1 VAPKRKKSPV
11 GPIIIGVVV
20 VAVLVGGVLLIRS
33 FLGGAKVQQPKIVQ
47 EVHLIRPP
55 PPPPPEEKPP
65 PPPPPEEKVV
75 TPQDQPKPDPTPDNQ
90 PPPSQNLGLDA
101 EGGAGG
107 DAFGLVGNKGGRDLV
122 GGGGGSAVAWYGN
135 LVKNEVMERL
145 SSDKALRTGN
155 YQVQVRFWFT
165 RDGTVEKTALVK
177 GSGDRE
183 RDRSIE
189 TELSG
194 LTRFSQPPPAGVP
207 SPITLAVTFHG

>member
-1 VAPKRKKSPV
+1 MTPKRKKTPV
-11 GPIIIGVVV
+11 TPIILGFVVV
-20 VAVLVGGVLLIRS
+20 SVLGGGVWFIHS

-55 PPPPPEEKPP
+55 PPPPPEEKP

-122 GGGGGSAVAWYGN
+122 GGGGGSAATWYGN
-135 LVKNEVMERL
+135 LIKNDLMERL
-145 SSDKALRTGN
+145 SADKDLRAGN
-155 YQVQVRFWFT
+155 YQVQVRVWFNK
-165 RDGTVEKTALVK
+165 DGTVVRTALVK
-177 GSGDRE
+177 STGSRE

-189 TELSG
+189 SILSS
-194 LTRFSQPPPAGVP
+194 FSQISQPPPAGVP
-207 SPITLAVTFHG
+207 SPYTLTVVSHG